1 MAVYLVYRPENL
13 TILSWR
19 KIRKT
24 ITDVR
29 AYSEGSVHST
39 YAPRGTQPWEWLKAA
54 EKMSERGADDEGGP
68 TRDLHFL
75 STSISRAGGM
85 SQHVLGVFVNP
96 SGI

>member
-1 MAVYLVYRPENL
+1 MAVCLVCRPENL

-24 ITDVR
+24 ITDER
-29 AYSEGSVHST
+29 AYPEGSVHST

-68 TRDLHFL
+68 TRDLHFF
-75 STSISRAGGM
+75 STSISRAK
-85 SQHVLGVFVNP
+85 LTECRNTY
-96 SGI
+96 